1 MGTVV
6 AHEAAL
12 CGREAES
19 RALYL
24 VAARYLEEA
33 RDRGLPPGH
42 EAQGLTLLGQCL
54 FRSGRYAESLPALRE
69 AAKADTPDK
78 FELYRLLTAAYLR
91 DTVPNLK
98 AALQFSQLALEDPGL
113 TSRQRE
119 DALVEQSQ
127 IQLQLGDTQEC
138 RQTLSSIP
146 PDSPVRDQALVTE
159 ARCLIWEGDQ
169 LRAQSRTEVGAGQ
182 EASTDKYRQA
192 VSLLEQAQTLDRRG
206 VTTRQSQYLSAV
218 CQRRMGDVPAA
229 LDAFV
234 RMGRQHYGTDEALA
248 AELNEAEIRQSRGEH
263 DEARNLYTKVIHEA
277 ADAAVYAN
285 PWVSLAD
292 LRARLYSAQQQFQQ
306 ANQFAAALA
315 ISDACQQILPADER
329 AAMEAQAHKAWAE
342 FLMREVAGRGSVSDQ
357 VTEAEAR
364 VHFRA
369 AADAY
374 QRLTSLRFTTISY
387 TDDLWKSGECFLRGQ
402 NYEAAIPLF
411 RQFLQHAPRAL
422 HPQGLV
428 GLGECHLAL
437 AHYHEALQ
445 VLEQCIQSYPKHPE
459 SYQARLLA
467 SHACLQLQ
475 QLAESNRPLLEK
487 AKQLLLDNLQNS
499 ELTPRSEQWQ
509 HSLFAY
515 GNLLFKEGMTQEA
528 LSRANGVDSA
538 DLDQRKEGLKK
549 LYAANQSF
557 LEAIRRLE
565 EAVQRYP
572 EAVEAGTASYC
583 IAEAYRH
590 AAKLPDKS
598 LLVEP
603 TPSRRAELAQQR
615 RELLESAADVHL
627 RLQTRL
633 LEKQRQHELT
643 AVERA
648 VLRNTYFAYA
658 DILFYL
664 EDYEQ
669 AIKAYLAAANRDPQ
683 DPHSLD
689 ALVQLASCYRHL
701 NAPNEA
707 RGTLLQAKAVLARMQ
722 QDIKFEQTTR
732 YNRENWN
739 ELIGWL
745 SQL

>member
-1 MGTVV
+1 M
-6 AHEAAL
+6 
-12 CGREAES
+12 
-19 RALYL
+19 
-24 VAARYLEEA
+24 
-33 RDRGLPPGH
+33 
-42 EAQGLTLLGQCL
+42 
-54 FRSGRYAESLPALRE
+54 
-69 AAKADTPDK
+69 
-78 FELYRLLTAAYLR
+78 
-91 DTVPNLK
+91 
-98 AALQFSQLALEDPGL
+98 
-113 TSRQRE
+113 
-119 DALVEQSQ
+119 
-127 IQLQLGDTQEC
+127 
-138 RQTLSSIP
+138 
-146 PDSPVRDQALVTE
+146 
-159 ARCLIWEGDQ
+159 
-169 LRAQSRTEVGAGQ
+169 
-182 EASTDKYRQA
+182 
-192 VSLLEQAQTLDRRG
+192 
-206 VTTRQSQYLSAV
+206 
-218 CQRRMGDVPAA
+218 
-229 LDAFV
+229 
-234 RMGRQHYGTDEALA
+234 
-248 AELNEAEIRQSRGEH
+248 NEAEIRQSRGEH
-263 DEARNLYTKVIHEA
+263 EEAKDLYAKVIREA

-292 LRARLYSAQQQFQQ
+292 LRARLYDRP
-306 ANQFAAALA
+306 AAVPAGQPVCGSTGL
-315 ISDACQQILPADER
+315 SDACQQILPADER
-329 AAMEAQAHKAWAE
+329 AEMEAQTHKAWGE
-342 FLMREVAGRGSVSDQ
+342 FLMRDVAGRGSLSDQ

-374 QRLTSLRFTTISY
+374 QRLTSLRYTTHNY

-437 AHYHEALQ
+437 GHYHEALQ
-445 VLEQCIQSYPKHPE
+445 VLELCIQSYPKHPE

-475 QLAESNRPLLEK
+475 QLAETNRPLLQK
-487 AKQLLLDNLQNS
+487 AKQLLMDNLQNS
-499 ELTPRSEQWQ
+499 ELTPRSIQWQ

-528 LSRANGVDSA
+528 LSRVNGVDSA
-538 DLDQRKEGLKK
+538 DLDQRKEGLKN
-549 LYAANQSF
+549 LYAANKLF
-557 LEAIRRLE
+557 LEAVRHLE

-572 EAVEAGTASYC
+572 DAVEAGAASYC

-603 TPSRRAELAQQR
+603 TLSRRAELAQQR

-648 VLRNTYFAYA
+648 ILRNTYFAYA
-658 DILFYL
+658 DIVFDL

-689 ALVQLASCYRHL
+689 ALVQLASCYRRL

-722 QDIKFEQTTR
+722 RDMKFEQTTR

-745 SQL
+745 AQL